1 VFDEVARD
9 SIDAHVAS
17 DTRVEKGGVLVGSVD
32 EATGN
37 VTIVAAIPA
46 HRAVSAPASLTFTHE
61 AWDEVN
67 AVLAE
72 EFPSHRMVGWYHSHP
87 LFGIF
92 LSEYDTFI
100 HSNFFNASWQIAYVV
115 DPVLGQSGFFGWEDE
130 KIVRLESWIVLA
142 HGSAKSVREPEK
154 GSSPGSQADST
165 RTAGLS
171 ARGIL
176 VVGVILALL
185 LGALSGYILHNS
197 PSPTPQPL
205 SVLPSEEFQLTGT
218 GVSVSLTVTSMT
230 SSQEGDDFWMRA
242 DVHNAGSRTLTGEVS
257 NCAPVGAFQEG
268 QALGLIPST
277 LPQTTVPSTNYSS
290 PPCDLEGGL
299 VAGGTGEFYFD
310 GFSDTDQS
318 PLLDV
323 PTPRFVPVSPVEV
336 PTTTEPP
343 TTVPPTTVPPTTK
356 STVR

>member
-1 VFDEVARD
+1 VNRKLKSSNDEKPNISIIPASVPRGLVFDEVARD
-9 SIDAHVAS
+9 SIDVHVAS

-32 EATGN
+32 ETTGN

-115 DPVLGQSGFFGWEDE
+115 DPVLGQSGFFGWEEE

-154 GSSPGSQADST
+154 GSATEQHSDSSNFV
-165 RTAGLS
+165 GLS
-171 ARGIL
+171 GRGVLI
-176 VVGVILALL
+176 VGIVFAALL
-185 LGALSGYILHNS
+185 
-197 PSPTPQPL
+197 
-205 SVLPSEEFQLTGT
+205 
-218 GVSVSLTVTSMT
+218 
-230 SSQEGDDFWMRA
+230 
-242 DVHNAGSRTLTGEVS
+242 
-257 NCAPVGAFQEG
+257 
-268 QALGLIPST
+268 
-277 LPQTTVPSTNYSS
+277 
-290 PPCDLEGGL
+290 
-299 VAGGTGEFYFD
+299 
-310 GFSDTDQS
+310 GFSLAIS
-318 PLLDV
+318 SI
-323 PTPRFVPVSPVEV
+323 PRPVRRLSLP
-336 PTTTEPP
+336 
-343 TTVPPTTVPPTTK
+343 
-356 STVR
+356 